1 MGYTKNFY
9 RLPVLQHNTESIMI
23 RQLGNT
29 ALNSIQAT
37 GRSALFAL
45 EAVLRYV
52 LLRPS
57 LDRLLQKVYEIGVR
71 STPLVMLVGLFSG
84 MVIGLQIYKTLVRFG
99 AESQMG
105 SAVAMSL
112 IRELGPVFGAI
123 MIVAQAGS
131 AMSAQIGIQ
140 RNSEQIDALEIM
152 RIEPLSF
159 LIGPRLLAALICFP
173 VCATFFNIIG
183 IWGGYVSGVLILG
196 TDPGVYWANLISV
209 VEPSDVWG
217 GLLKSLIFAL
227 VTTTICT
234 SLGYFTHLQ
243 EVKGAQAVSNS
254 TIRSVVYSC
263 VAVLICDFLITAFQ
277 IG

>member
-1 MGYTKNFY
+1 MVTTLGKIALENVRALGRASLFAG
-9 RLPVLQHNTESIMI
+9 ESIVKY
-23 RQLGNT
+23 
-29 ALNSIQAT
+29 A
-37 GRSALFAL
+37 
-45 EAVLRYV
+45 

-57 LDRLLQKVYEIGVR
+57 PRRLLQKIYEIGVR
-71 STPLVMLVGLFSG
+71 STPLVLLVGLFSG

-131 AMSAQIGIQ
+131 AMSAELGIQ

-159 LIGPRLLAALICFP
+159 LIGPRLIAALLCFP
-173 VCATFFNIIG
+173 ILATFFNIIG
-183 IWGGYVSGVLILG
+183 IWGGYVSGVIILG
-196 TDPGVYWANLISV
+196 TDSGVYWANLMSV

-217 GLLKSLIFAL
+217 GIIKSLIFA
-227 VTTTICT
+227 VITITICT
-234 SLGYFTHLQ
+234 ASGYFTHLQ
-243 EVKGAQAVSNS
+243 RIKGAQAVSAS
-254 TIRSVVYSC
+254 TISSVVYSC
-263 VAVLICDFLITAFQ
+263 VAVLVCDFIITAFQ
-277 IG
+277 LG